1 MFCQNRPLAHALVM
15 KSPNW
20 TLLSGIFALLLSAC
34 SNVGDVA
41 SSDHPTGTGPFDSA
55 GNYREEWA
63 DDPSKWRRPGKP
75 EPRASDDAP
84 VIAKNE
90 QPPADSLPIASSSST
105 RSKPETKSV
114 KVTVAKSQ
122 ESDRAKKTSAVVQQ
136 PKPTVAKPKPKVAS
150 TRYTIKKGDT
160 LSTIAARNGT
170 SVAALKKA
178 NGISGTLIREGQK
191 LTIPKR

>member
-1 MFCQNRPLAHALVM
+1 M
-15 KSPNW
+15 KSPIW
-20 TLLSGIFALLLSAC
+20 ILLFGSLALLLSAC

-41 SSDHPTGTGPFDSA
+41 SSNHPTGTGPFDSA

-75 EPRASDDAP
+75 EPRASDDTP

-90 QPPADSLPIASSSST
+90 QPPADSTPITSSSST

-114 KVTVAKSQ
+114 KVAVSKSQ
-122 ESDRAKKTSAVVQQ
+122 ESDREIKTNAVAET

-150 TRYTIKKGDT
+150 TRYTIKKGDS

-170 SVAALKKA
+170 SVAAIKRA
-178 NGISGTLIREGQK
+178 NGISGTMIREGQK